1 MKFHPST
8 IWTGSWMMDK
18 GQTSVALVLD
28 AVGLLSPY
36 CAVNVLFRSLAKSR
50 LCFKFRFSV
59 FLTLDKV
66 LARKE
71 EGCGWSGGVYFF

>member
-1 MKFHPST
+1 
-8 IWTGSWMMDK
+8 MMDK

-28 AVGLLSPY
+28 AVVLLSPY

-50 LCFKFRFSV
+50 LCCFKFRFSV

-71 EGCGWSGGVYFF
+71 EGCG